1 MPLPPPV
8 TTATAPESE
17 TNFSCSTNRL
27 LLQGPSKLAINLA
40 CFGTCIRDY
49 PRNRYP
55 GVPAVAPRSWRT
67 FRKSIAR
74 QVIQAH
80 PGSSCV
86 ASHRCWNWIKYYVT
100 CLKLRRIL
108 IIPSPHIF
116 AFQCSIQGKGCG
128 VVIPLSCRPGLGRN
142 ACPEVEADVGRTSSP
157 GPKNQGAK
165 RMKKLLVTML
175 LVLAIGAQVQ
185 QLAAQ
190 GAAQPGQAAP
200 SSQKQIKDPA
210 EYNAY
215 VNGVQQSN
223 PAQKAQAL
231 EAFVQTYPNSVMKEE
246 ALEQLMASYQQAGDT
261 QKTVDTA
268 NRVLQV
274 NPNNIRALALLA
286 YYYRTMA
293 SQGGADATKNADLA
307 MQYGQKGLDALPN
320 TPKQEGMSDADFT
333 KFHNELGAIFDGA
346 VGFAA
351 LQKKDLAAAQKD
363 LRAAVADESQPNI
376 ADIYPLATADLEAKP
391 MNPEGFWFIVKASS
405 LAQGPGQQQILD
417 YGRKKY
423 VRYHGGEDGWADLV
437 KQVQGSTSVMPPAG
451 FTVAAAP
458 PPPSPAEQA
467 ADLVKSK
474 DPKQMSFAE
483 WQLVLSSGNA
493 QASDTV
499 WSAIKDKAVKL
510 AANVIS
516 ASPTKL
522 TLAGSADDI
531 DEKKVDITLT

>member
-1 MPLPPPV
+1 
-8 TTATAPESE
+8 
-17 TNFSCSTNRL
+17 
-27 LLQGPSKLAINLA
+27 
-40 CFGTCIRDY
+40 
-49 PRNRYP
+49 
-55 GVPAVAPRSWRT
+55 
-67 FRKSIAR
+67 
-74 QVIQAH
+74 
-80 PGSSCV
+80 
-86 ASHRCWNWIKYYVT
+86 
-100 CLKLRRIL
+100 
-108 IIPSPHIF
+108 
-116 AFQCSIQGKGCG
+116 
-128 VVIPLSCRPGLGRN
+128 
-142 ACPEVEADVGRTSSP
+142 
-157 GPKNQGAK
+157 
-165 RMKKLLVTML
+165 MKKLLVIML
-175 LVLAIGAQVQ
+175 LVFAIAGTVVSQ
-185 QLAAQ
+185 AA
-190 GAAQPGQAAP
+190 GQAPAAP
-200 SSQKQIKDPA
+200 AAPATPKPQIKDPA

-215 VNGVQQSN
+215 VNAVQQQD
-223 PAQKAQAL
+223 PAAQAQAI
-231 EAFVQTYPNSVMKEE
+231 EAFLQTYPNSVMKED
-246 ALEQLMASYQQAGDT
+246 ALVSLMGAYQKAGNA
-261 QKTVDTA
+261 QKTVDAA
-268 NRVLQV
+268 NRVLQA

-293 SQGGADATKNADLA
+293 SQGGADAAKNADLA

-320 TPKQEGMSDADFT
+320 TPKPEGMSDADFT
-333 KFHNELGAIFDGA
+333 KFHNELGAIFEGA

-351 LQKKDLAAAQKD
+351 LQKKDLATAQKD
-363 LRAAVADESQPNI
+363 LRAAVGDESQPNI

-391 MNPEGFWFIVKASS
+391 MNPEGFWFIIKAAG

-483 WQLVLSSGNA
+483 WQLVLSSGNQ
-493 QASDTV
+493 QAADTV

-510 AANVIS
+510 VANVIT

-531 DEKKVDITLT
+531 DDKKADINLTMAKPIPAKLVPAVGTLTQFQATVSSYTPSPFMLTMTDGVLLDKAGNPIGTAAAPVHKAPVKKKSQ